1 MYESRSMHTEG
12 LDGSTWHLAWRC
24 LNINALAAEL
34 QCKRLVS
41 GPNPDLGGAES
52 SGESGNTGLV
62 GCFSFVVGV
71 LEKGA
76 PKSLRSLGSDG
87 SVSLRSMLWSPKPL
101 RGEANIAR
109 SFSGGIGG
117 GRGGILS
124 LSSLV
129 GELVVLLPPLESL
142 PKRLPQLESLP
153 EWLLPL
159 QLTGGWNRMLY
170 VHYHKSMH

>member
-1 MYESRSMHTEG
+1 
-12 LDGSTWHLAWRC
+12 
-24 LNINALAAEL
+24 
-34 QCKRLVS
+34 
-41 GPNPDLGGAES
+41 
-52 SGESGNTGLV
+52 
-62 GCFSFVVGV
+62 
-71 LEKGA
+71 
-76 PKSLRSLGSDG
+76 
-87 SVSLRSMLWSPKPL
+87 MLWSPKPL

-142 PKRLPQLESLP
+142 P

-159 QLTGGWNRMLY
+159 QLTGGCNRMLY